1 MSLLNFWASRSCVR
15 QMATSIYQLTKLRV
29 WISTLRPLTYG
40 SDHLYHCLCFSR
52 SVLHFDL
59 RALMEE
65 NDIVR
70 LNNCLSTC
78 LLPNTMLVI
87 KSDVSKKVMLF
98 KLMGLG
104 LENIMKDTLAYGRWL
119 YSDLQGLW
127 TITSGNNDSQIRQI
141 NLISL
146 RKMRDCEFTDICKKL
161 RLTGTDIKS
170 ISLEN
175 LTNVSVAA
183 QYAIHYRSR

>member
-1 MSLLNFWASRSCVR
+1 MVPITCTTVCVSLALF
-15 QMATSIYQLTKLRV
+15 
-29 WISTLRPLTYG
+29 
-40 SDHLYHCLCFSR
+40 
-52 SVLHFDL
+52 LHFGL

-87 KSDVSKKVMLF
+87 KSDVSKKVTLVF
-98 KLMGLG
+98 KLTGLG
-104 LENIMKDTLAYGRWL
+104 LENIMKVTLAYGRWL

-127 TITSGNNDSQIRQI
+127 TITSGNNDSRIRLI
-141 NLISL
+141 KLISL
-146 RKMRDCEFTDICKKL
+146 RKMRDCEFTAICKKL
-161 RLTGTDIKS
+161 SLTETDIKS

-183 QYAIHYRSR
+183 QYAIHYR